1 MINTNITLNK
11 LTQLK
16 KLIYN
21 IEDIRNAYVVFGKVM
36 EELENYL
43 KDEEYQEEYEDT
55 GEKNDFEEAYEKLE
69 ELFKFIITSKENKLN
84 SILK

>member
-16 KLIYN
+16 KLIYS

-69 ELFKFIITSKENKLN
+69 GLFKFIITSKENKLN